1 MCFSESAN
9 FKNSKSSR
17 VDSNVVIHSA
27 GRPTSCFNMNI
38 PVIEILGV
46 RFHARKT
53 SAYCYI
59 SDNRVIKKMLV
70 NLNPAV
76 INSFENLKKHEPVV

>member
-1 MCFSESAN
+1 MN
-9 FKNSKSSR
+9 YIKNWTFLIKDSRNSR

-76 INSFENLKKHEPVV
+76 INSFENLNKP